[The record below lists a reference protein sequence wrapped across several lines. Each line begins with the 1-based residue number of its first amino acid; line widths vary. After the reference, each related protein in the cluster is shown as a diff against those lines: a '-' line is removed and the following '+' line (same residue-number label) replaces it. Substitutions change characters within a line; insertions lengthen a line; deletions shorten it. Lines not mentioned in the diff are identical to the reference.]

1 MVAAL
6 LVRANEDEIGRI
18 VVNVPGDDGDVQS
31 ALERAGFVAGPAPR
45 QIATVL
51 DLVGLFE
58 KILSIRPCTDVHEII
73 RFRFSDTHPWQVPE
87 FTIDTAAGTVSTVAE
102 NDPSVGIYASARAM
116 NRFVLE
122 GRDPVRELLAGRIRI
137 RPATKILTALRVLR
151 RLRVTEPWFHPLG
164 DIL

>member
-1 MVAAL
+1 MARCAVAEVRSGLRCGVTHSWHDVQRIAAFVPAQHAAL
-6 LVRANEDEIGRI
+6 LI
-18 VVNVPGDDGDVQS
+18 P
-31 ALERAGFVAGPAPR
+31 
-45 QIATVL
+45 
-51 DLVGLFE
+51 
-58 KILSIRPCTDVHEII
+58 
-73 RFRFSDTHPWQVPE
+73 
-87 FTIDTAAGTVSTVAE
+87 VAE
-102 NDPSVGIYASARAM
+102 NDPLVGIYASARAM